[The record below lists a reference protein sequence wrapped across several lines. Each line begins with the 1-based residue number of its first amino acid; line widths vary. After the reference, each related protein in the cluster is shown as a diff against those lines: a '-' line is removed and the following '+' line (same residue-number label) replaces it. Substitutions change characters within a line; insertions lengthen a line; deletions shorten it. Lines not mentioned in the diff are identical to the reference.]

1 MAATS
6 TELRIGQR
14 FCGPPGVANGGFA
27 CGSIVALV
35 GVAAAEVTLRRPLP
49 LGRPL
54 AVRGDDGGGVLLV
67 EDGDAV
73 LAQARPAA
81 AEAELAAPAAVSFD
95 ESLAVAGRARYYQ
108 DPVFPGCFVC
118 GPSRQTGDGLRIFA
132 GPVAGHRLWAAP
144 WIPDPSVA
152 GAGGTVRPEVVW
164 AALDCPSGLAAA
176 EAARLPA
183 DTSILLGRMT
193 ASLAAPPRAG
203 DRCRVL
209 AWPGGRDGRKVAASS
224 ALLGPGGQVLAAA
237 RTVWVSMPRV
247 PSVPAAGAAP

>member
-6 TELRIGQR
+6 TELRLGQR
-14 FCGPPGVANGGFA
+14 FCGPPGIANGGFA

-35 GVAAAEVTLRRPLP
+35 GGAAEVTLRRPLP

-54 AVRGDDGGGVLLV
+54 AVRCDDGAGVLLV
-67 EDGDAV
+67 EDGDAL

-81 AEAELAAPAAVSFD
+81 AEVELAAPAAVSLN
-95 ESLAVAGRARYYQ
+95 EALAVAGHARYYQ

-118 GPSRQTGDGLRIFA
+118 GPARRPGDGLRIFP
-132 GPVAGHRLWAAP
+132 GPVAGRPLWAAP
-144 WIPDPSVA
+144 WTPDPSVA

-193 ASLAAPPRAG
+193 ASLAAPPLAG

-209 AWPGGRDGRKVAASS
+209 AWPGGRDGRKLAASS

-237 RTVWVSMPRV
+237 RTVWVTVPRP
-247 PSVPAAGAAP
+247 PSGPAAGAAS